1 MNNGQSSKPVP
12 EATVHG
18 AAGIF
23 QIHTR
28 VASCKVVA
36 RCSASEDGQ
45 EGVVSSGSGRGDRA
59 GGGGYEWKCI
69 YCELEGEAVSKIIYM
84 TKYEGVSVEIANL
97 PCVGLTR

>member
-1 MNNGQSSKPVP
+1 MNNGQSSSPVSV
-12 EATVHG
+12 ATAHG

-28 VASCKVVA
+28 VASCKAVA

>member
-12 EATVHG
+12 EATAHG

-28 VASCKVVA
+28 VASCKAVA
-36 RCSASEDGQ
+36 LCSASEDGQ

-84 TKYEGVSVEIANL
+84 IEYKGVSVEIGTL
-97 PCVGLTR
+97 LCLGLAR